1 MEYVLGVVIMVVG
14 LLVSIAWHELGHLV
28 PAKRFG
34 VRVSQYMVG
43 FGPTLWSRTRG
54 ETEYGLKAI
63 PLGGYVRL
71 IGMFPPA
78 DVVAGA
84 GRSGPAT
91 GTAPGAGAG
100 TAASATGG
108 GAAGTA
114 SASAGTTGGSP
125 PHTDGTS
132 GHRSPTADVVAHA
145 SRPGRLAEIA
155 RAAREASAEEIRPGE
170 DHRAFYRLT
179 APRKVVVMLGGP
191 AMNLVLAFV
200 LVLVA
205 LVGIGLPGA
214 PTTTVGVVG
223 QCVPTVGVAECAPDA
238 PASPAAEAGLLPGD
252 RIVSYG
258 GAPTSSWEDVQAAIR
273 GTQSEQVPMVVERD
287 GVLVTLTV
295 RPVLADRPVLGED
308 GAWVLDE
315 AGDPVTEPV
324 RFVGLTPTAAIER
337 RSVGDAFA
345 FTGAAVAGTAAVIVT
360 LPVQLVDIVRVL
372 VTGAERDATGV
383 LGPVG
388 VGRIAGEVAA
398 ESSGPAQTAVTLLLL
413 LASLNVALCVFNL
426 LPLLPLDGG
435 HVVGAVWE
443 GARRQLARLR
453 GRPRP
458 APTDVARMMPVA
470 YGVFLVLIA
479 MGVLLLVADLVRP
492 IRLL

>member
-14 LLVSIAWHELGHLV
+14 LLVSIAWHEVGHLV

-78 DVVAGA
+78 EALAG
-84 GRSGPAT
+84 GRSDVATAPVADPASTGPTTPLTGPAPDE
-91 GTAPGAGAG
+91 G
-100 TAASATGG
+100 
-108 GAAGTA
+108 
-114 SASAGTTGGSP
+114 
-125 PHTDGTS
+125 S

-170 DHRAFYRLT
+170 DHRAFYRLS
-179 APRKVVVMLGGP
+179 APKKVVVMLGGP

-214 PTTTVGVVG
+214 PTTTVGAVG
-223 QCVPTVGVAECAPDA
+223 QCVPTVGVAECAADA
-238 PASPAAEAGLLPGD
+238 PATPAAEAGLLPGD

-258 GAPTSSWEDVQAAIR
+258 GAPTGTWEDVQAAIR
-273 GTQSEQVPMVVERD
+273 GTQSEQVPLVVERD

-295 RPVLADRPVLGED
+295 RPVLADRPVVGDD
-308 GAWVLDE
+308 GTWVLDE
-315 AGDPVTEPV
+315 AGEPLTEPT

-337 RSVGDAFA
+337 RSVGEALA

-360 LPVQLVDIVRVL
+360 LPVQLVEIVRVL
-372 VTGAERDATGV
+372 VTGAQRDATGV

-443 GARRQLARLR
+443 GTRRQVARLR

-492 IRLL
+492 ITLL

>member
-1 MEYVLGVVIMVVG
+1 MEYVLGVVVVVVG
-14 LLVSIAWHELGHLV
+14 LLASIALHEVGHLV

-71 IGMFPPA
+71 IGMFPPEG
-78 DVVAGA
+78 VVAGST
-84 GRSGPAT
+84 R
-91 GTAPGAGAG
+91 
-100 TAASATGG
+100 
-108 GAAGTA
+108 
-114 SASAGTTGGSP
+114 
-125 PHTDGTS
+125 
-132 GHRSPTADVVAHA
+132 
-145 SRPGRLAEIA
+145 RPGRMAEIA
-155 RAAREASAEEIRPGE
+155 HAARAASAEEIRPGE
-170 DHRAFYRLT
+170 DHRAFYRLS

-191 AMNLVLAFV
+191 VMNLLLAFV

-205 LVGIGLPGA
+205 LVGIGLPGS

-223 QCVPTVGVAECAPDA
+223 QCVPTVGVDGCGPDD
-238 PASPAAEAGLLPGD
+238 PVTPAAEAGLLPGD

-258 GAPTSSWEDVQAAIR
+258 GVTTGTWDDVQGAIR
-273 GTQSEQVPMVVERD
+273 GAQAAQVPMVVERD
-287 GVLVTLTV
+287 GELVTLTV
-295 RPVLADRPVLGED
+295 RPVLAERPVVGED
-308 GAWVLDE
+308 GAWVVDE
-315 AGDPVTEPV
+315 AGEPVTEPT

-337 RSVGDAFA
+337 RGVGEALA
-345 FTGAAVAGTAAVIVT
+345 FTGTAIAGTAAVIVT
-360 LPVQLVDIVRVL
+360 LPAQLVDLVRVL

-398 ESSGPAQTAVTLLLL
+398 ESAGPAQTAVTLLLL
-413 LASLNVALCVFNL
+413 LASLNVALFVFNL

-443 GARRQLARLR
+443 GARRQVARLR

-458 APTDVARMMPVA
+458 APADVARMMPVA

-479 MGVLLLVADLVRP
+479 MGVLLLVADVVRP
-492 IRLL
+492 VSLL